1 MNLALVAGAG
11 WGVAVGLTVALII
24 ALWVLFTVLELLR
37 KTSDRPTPAEGADV
51 LPLQTGQRAHHQQR
65 G

>member
-1 MNLALVAGAG
+1 MNFALVAGAG
-11 WGVAVGLTVALII
+11 WGVAFGLTIALII

-37 KTSDRPTPAEGADV
+37 KTTDRPPAEGADV
-51 LPLQTGQRAHHQQR
+51 LSLTPGQRTHQR